1 MSLSSARRRVAPAL
15 LVVALAA
22 GCSGTEEEPA
32 PDPPPEGVAEIDPA
46 EMALPRIDFCELVP
60 EESVAD
66 ALGGTPRSSAGR
78 ATDLDVQETGCT
90 WRAGGTVARAW
101 IFARP
106 VGERLATRTAEQAA
120 DREGCD
126 AEVDDAF
133 GRPSVHQV
141 CRLGD
146 DRVRDRR
153 AGLFGDT
160 WLTCELAGPAEV
172 LAPRADAWCAQVAEA
187 LDTAG

>member
-1 MSLSSARRRVAPAL
+1 MSLSSARRRVVPAL
-15 LVVALAA
+15 LVAALAA
-22 GCSGTEEEPA
+22 GCSGTAEEPA
-32 PDPPPEGVAEIDPA
+32 PDPPPESVTELDPA

-60 EESVAD
+60 EESVAAALDD
-66 ALGGTPRSSAGR
+66 APQRSARR
-78 ATDLDVQETGCT
+78 ASDLDVQESGCT

-106 VGERLATRTAEQAA
+106 VGKRLATRTTEQAA

-153 AGLFGDT
+153 AGLFDDT
-160 WLTCELAGPAEV
+160 WLTCELAGPAEG
-172 LAPRADAWCAQVAEA
+172 LAPRADAWCAQVADV